1 MSSVSRENKDL
12 IKSYYG
18 ITSQTDTTQSTQ
30 NKKDD
35 YDFSNIFSEAI
46 QTQTDASSPIEGEVS
61 HIKLETTQTQE
72 NENFEFA
79 NLSSEELS
87 SRKIVERSISPRYEK
102 TLTDMKM
109 ALAALETSTKSRTI
123 KMEQQV
129 VEIEHAVS
137 EKLSYAN
144 EHLQNFVLL
153 SQDSSGQHVENRF
166 DPHQDAH
173 QFAKEFKAN
182 QRAVIDWDKGV
193 AKFLHKPSRN
203 FLDITRLDGSVV
215 RLKCVQ
221 MDDKE
226 KADYEAKIAQY
237 QALHD
242 NVLALH
248 KEILASKE
256 KYEKNLELQQKL
268 LREEE
273 LRPKTSKSE
282 KRPKTQSV
290 VVKTDEKISETKRD
304 QRILR
309 NIENLMMKRLKAAK
323 EFFADEREKASF
335 DNNNRIQRQELNR
348 QQRNEEIR
356 REQTI

>member
-1 MSSVSRENKDL
+1 MSSVSRENQDL

-18 ITSQTDTTQSTQ
+18 ITSQKDTTQSTQ

-46 QTQTDASSPIEGEVS
+46 QPQTDASQPIQGEVS
-61 HIKLETTQTQE
+61 HIKLDNPHTAKDKQ
-72 NENFEFA
+72 FKFA
-79 NLSSEELS
+79 NISNEELDT
-87 SRKIVERSISPRYEK
+87 RKFLENSISSGHKRSS
-102 TLTDMKM
+102 TDIKI
-109 ALAALETSTKSRTI
+109 ALAAENAILDTE
-123 KMEQQV
+123 V
-129 VEIEHAVS
+129 IEMQEAVL

-153 SQDSSGQHVENRF
+153 SKDPSGQHVENRF

-182 QRAVIDWDKGV
+182 QRAVIDWDKGI
-193 AKFLHKPSRN
+193 AKFLHKPPTT
-203 FLDITRLDGSVV
+203 FIDIKRIDGSVV

-226 KADYEAKIAQY
+226 RSDYEAKIAQY

-290 VVKTDEKISETKRD
+290 VVKTDEQISETKRD

-309 NIENLMMKRLKAAK
+309 NIETLMMKRLKAAK
-323 EFFADEREKASF
+323 EFFADEREKVSF
-335 DNNNRIQRQELNR
+335 DNHNRIQRQELNK